1 MICLRIRWLLAGII
15 VASAGA
21 VQAPCQTFLGAGLGA
36 SMPMTRY
43 VDESELGLHGE
54 LQYGI
59 HRFCDV
65 WPVLTLNYGHYAP
78 MDTLSA
84 LTPSHPDVFSL
95 QANVR
100 WFPWGST
107 TFPLY
112 TSIGTGL
119 SVINGEDDA
128 STVGMPGTVE
138 LGYLFLYE
146 NPCCDWFL
154 TASVRYTAF
163 NMLRDLD
170 RPHLSGLSGMLHL
183 SMPLGGG
190 KP

>member
-1 MICLRIRWLLAGII
+1 MIALSIA
-15 VASAGA
+15 A

-43 VDESELGLHGE
+43 TDESELGLHGE

-65 WPVLTLNYGHYAP
+65 WPVLTLNYGRYSP
-78 MDTLSA
+78 VDTLSA

-112 TSIGTGL
+112 AGIGTGL

-138 LGYLFLYE
+138 LGYLFLYT
-146 NPCCDWFL
+146 NPCCDWFI

-163 NMLRDLD
+163 NMLRDLE